1 MSVMLATTNPDA
13 VGRIAPRPM
22 PEAGDVVLYH
32 MRPGAMRAGQ
42 TSVPGFVL
50 AVDQSNRQLKL
61 LVIFGQDDMLTEERV
76 PERIGTDY
84 GWVIKSSAD
93 AQVPALRAEVES
105 LKGEI
110 AAMSDGL
117 EAFKLELAQT
127 LFGEHDKPAESF
139 EDRLR
144 AIGRIL
150 KDLATPKTPKG
161 KDKAK

>member
-1 MSVMLATTNPDA
+1 MSLMLATTNPDA
-13 VGRIAPRPM
+13 AERASTPARPM

-50 AVDQSNRQLKL
+50 AVDRDNRQLKL

-93 AQVPALRAEVES
+93 AQVSALRAEVES

-127 LFGEHDKPAESF
+127 LFGDHDKPEISF
-139 EDRLR
+139 VDRMDALEKLIKV
-144 AIGRIL
+144 AV
-150 KDLATPKTPKG
+150 KVKK
-161 KDKAK
+161 